1 MPVPPRHRISPNAK
15 TSALAVWSLVLG
27 ILGIC
32 TGITAP
38 FAIVTGHLAHGRIA
52 RSFGRLTGKG
62 FAVTG
67 FILGYFGVVLS
78 IGILILQIQSKKF
91 FETVKELDTV
101 ETRATA
107 TPLPEFPEIPLF
119 DRLEPSEVQVC
130 QFSLTPDEEATAGS
144 GMSFRIY
151 LPATEA
157 APRSLPCVLIA
168 PAGTNL
174 LSGSDLDELDGFSYH
189 DEALPYAEAGFAAV
203 LYSIDG
209 QDQGGEIDGNDGAA
223 TVDAMKNAYVGFK
236 NAGAGVVNGRN
247 ALELTLARLP
257 MVDPNRIYSA
267 GHSSAGTL
275 SLLLAAHEPRL
286 AGCIA
291 YAPAVDIEDHFADL
305 LSGFEASFLLPGFPR
320 FAEDSS
326 PLNHTDSL
334 TAPVFLFFAEDDSL
348 VSPEQAEPFVAQLRA
363 TNSDVTVK
371 TVESGGHYQSMIDE
385 GIPAGIEWIQERS
398 RP

>member
-1 MPVPPRHRISPNAK
+1 MPVPPRQRIPPNAR

-32 TGITAP
+32 SGITAP

-52 RSFGRLTGKG
+52 RSSGRLTGKG
-62 FAVTG
+62 LAVTG
-67 FILGYFGVVLS
+67 FILGYLGILLS
-78 IGILILQIQSKKF
+78 IGILTLQIQSKKF
-91 FETVKELDTV
+91 FETMKEMDTV

-107 TPLPEFPEIPLF
+107 TPIPEFPEIPLF

-130 QFSLTPDEEATAGS
+130 QFSLTPDERATAGT

-151 LPATEA
+151 LPAAEA
-157 APRSLPCVLIA
+157 APQSLPCVLIA

-174 LSGSDLDELDGFSYH
+174 LSGADLDDLDEFSYH
-189 DEALPYAEAGFAAV
+189 DETLPYAEAGFAVV

-209 QDQGGEIDGNDGAA
+209 PDRSEQASGDDESA
-223 TVDAMKNAYVGFK
+223 TVDAMKDAYVDFK

-247 ALELTLARLP
+247 ALELALARLP
-257 MVDPNRIYSA
+257 MVDPDRIYSA

-275 SLLLAAHEPRL
+275 SLLFAAHEPRL

-291 YAPAVDIEDHFADL
+291 YAPAVDIEEHFADL

-320 FAEDSS
+320 FAEDTS

-348 VSPEQAEPFVAQLRA
+348 ISPEQAEPFVTQLRA
-363 TNSDVTVK
+363 TNPDVTVK
-371 TVESGGHYQSMIDE
+371 TVDSGGHYQPMIDE
-385 GIPAGIEWIQERS
+385 GIPAGIEWIRERS